1 MCTFVS
7 LGYVAGQIFTQLSER
22 RFAEQRSDDYLNCWK
37 SGPASVKQ
45 PGQVP
50 RELEERRADRNS
62 VLSRG
67 KPNCGLRQTVGRSLP
82 PGARLPLLR

>member
-1 MCTFVS
+1 MFVP
-7 LGYVAGQIFTQLSER
+7 LGYAAELVFTQLAER
-22 RFAEQRSDDYLNCWK
+22 RFAEQRSGDYLNGK
-37 SGPASVKQ
+37 NGPTTRGDRS
-45 PGQVP
+45 GQVP